1 MLHQSSPLLA
11 CMVTLFLYGKFL
23 FFVLEGDIRN
33 TPDCPG
39 RNNSHFA
46 LENEDSKCPLSFQ
59 YGILPSSLC
68 FEARSLCVVCG
79 LLAMFRKKLEVTAF
93 RSFNLSS
100 ENHAVPAGRRNKML
114 EWRLATLNASSPIGF
129 FLEGDVRNTFDCRG
143 RQFTP
148 VPWIGRVVPCFR
160 GNESDNLS
168 VHGST
173 CTNIRV
179 LSLEPSLAHY
189 LLSSAPVPSY
199 NMLGILSKNSPE
211 KNALH
216 HMHRFFIDLTFLAKL
231 LKFHDSQSIAH

>member
-93 RSFNLSS
+93 RSFNLSW

-129 FLEGDVRNTFDCRG
+129 FSG
-143 RQFTP
+143 RRCSQHFRWSRPSIHTT
-148 VPWIGRVVPCFR
+148 VPWIGLSWFR
-160 GNESDNLS
+160 MFSG
-168 VHGST
+168 
-173 CTNIRV
+173 
-179 LSLEPSLAHY
+179 
-189 LLSSAPVPSY
+189 
-199 NMLGILSKNSPE
+199 K
-211 KNALH
+211 
-216 HMHRFFIDLTFLAKL
+216 
-231 LKFHDSQSIAH
+231 